1 MGYFKR
7 KMKNNYLEIKNVDFR
22 IGGKTKVKNASFSIE
37 NEGETLCILGPSGIG
52 KTTILRTIAGLEKI
66 EKGTIHLNNKLLS
79 SKEKNIEPEDRNVSL
94 AFQDNSLF
102 PHYTVEKNILIGSE
116 RNKEKKKNKLSFKE
130 IIKLLDI
137 SKILK
142 KYPHE
147 VSAGEAQ
154 RASLAR
160 SLITQPDLLL
170 LDEPLS
176 NVDQSFKEEIQV
188 RLKKILS
195 KLKITTIIVTHDSY
209 EAFYLGTKCGIILDQ
224 QLKQFDDPYK
234 VYHFPNSVEVVNF
247 LNRGILI
254 PAKVTGENT
263 LESWDLGT
271 IEGNF
276 IKKYPKGSNV
286 QLLLQPEDLEHD
298 DKSNLKL
305 EVVDRKFRG
314 TNFIYTLKTPSNT
327 LIPVFVHSHHI
338 HQHEVDEK
346 FGIKRPIHIDH
357 IVCF

>member
-1 MGYFKR
+1 MT
-7 KMKNNYLEIKNVDFR
+7 KNFLEIDNVTFAASA
-22 IGGKTKVKNASFSIE
+22 KSKVNNVSLIIE
-37 NEGETLCILGPSGIG
+37 NEGDIICLLGPSGIG

-66 EKGTIHLNNKLLS
+66 QSGKILLKNEIIS
-79 SKEKNIEPEDRNVSL
+79 SKNTHVEPENRNISL

-102 PHYTVEKNILIGSE
+102 PHYNVIQNIEFGAE
-116 RNKEKKKNKLSFKE
+116 RNTKKQKNLTVDE
-130 IIKLLDI
+130 VIKFLHLDHVKDKFPHQI
-137 SKILK
+137 S
-142 KYPHE
+142 
-147 VSAGEAQ
+147 SGEAQ

-160 SLITQPDLLL
+160 ALLSKPDLLL

-176 NVDQSFKEEIQV
+176 NIDQSFKEEIQV
-188 RLKKILS
+188 KLKQILTD
-195 KLKITTIIVTHDSY
+195 LKITTIIVTHDSY
-209 EAFYLGTKCGIILDQ
+209 EAFYLGGKCGIILDS
-224 QLKQFDDPYK
+224 QLKQYDDPYN

-254 PAKVTGENT
+254 PAKVTGENS
-263 LESWDLGT
+263 LESKDLGSIT
-271 IEGNF
+271 GNF
-276 IKKYPKGSNV
+276 IKHYPKGSEV

-305 EVVDRKFRG
+305 EVVDRRFRG
-314 TNFIYTLKTPSNT
+314 TNFIYTLKTESNK

-346 FGIKRPIHIDH
+346 FGIKRPINIDH

>member
-1 MGYFKR
+1 MS
-7 KMKNNYLEIKNVDFR
+7 KNFFEIKNVDFNV
-22 IGGKTKVKNASFSIE
+22 GGKTKVKNVSFSIE
-37 NEGETLCILGPSGIG
+37 NEGDVICLLGPSGIG

-66 EKGTIHLNNKLLS
+66 KKGSIKLNGKTIS
-79 SKEKNIEPEDRNVSL
+79 SEKNNVEPENRNVSL

-102 PHYTVEKNILIGSE
+102 PHYTVEKNILLGSE
-116 RNKEKKKNKLSFKE
+116 RNKEKHKKKLTLKD
-130 IIKLLDI
+130 IVDLLDI
-137 SKILK
+137 FHILN

-147 VSAGEAQ
+147 ISAGEAQ

-188 RLKKILS
+188 RLKKILNQ
-195 KLKITTIIVTHDSY
+195 LKITTIIVTHDSY
-209 EAFYLGTKCGIILDQ
+209 EAFYLGSKCGIILDQ

-254 PAKVTGENT
+254 PAKVTGKNT
-263 LESWDLGT
+263 LENWDLGT

-276 IKKYPKGSNV
+276 IKEYPKGSNV

-298 DKSNLKL
+298 DRSNLKL
-305 EVVDRKFRG
+305 EVVHRKFRG

>member
-1 MGYFKR
+1 MS
-7 KMKNNYLEIKNVDFR
+7 KNFLEIKNVDFA
-22 IGGKTKVKNASFSIE
+22 IGGKTKVQNASFNIE

-66 EKGTIHLNNKLLS
+66 DKGSIILNGKLLS
-79 SKEKNIEPEDRNVSL
+79 SKKDNIEPEHRNISL

-102 PHYTVEKNILIGSE
+102 PHYSVEKNILLGAE
-116 RNKEKKKNKLSFKE
+116 KNKGIKKQKLSFEE

-137 SKILK
+137 SEILRR
-142 KYPHE
+142 YPHE
-147 VSAGEAQ
+147 ISAGEAQ

-160 SLITQPDLLL
+160 SLLTQPDLLL

-209 EAFYLGTKCGIILDQ
+209 EAFYLGNKCAIILDSQ
-224 QLKQFDDPYK
+224 IKQFDDPYN
-234 VYHFPNSVEVVNF
+234 VYHYPNSIEVVNF
-247 LNRGILI
+247 LNRGVLI
-254 PAKVTGENT
+254 PAEVTSPKSLINE
-263 LESWDLGT
+263 DLGT
-271 IEGNF
+271 ITGNF
-276 IKKYPKGSNV
+276 IKPFPIGSKV
-286 QLLLQPEDLEHD
+286 KLLIQPEDLQHD
-298 DKSNLKL
+298 DSSNLKL

-314 TNFIYTLKTPSNT
+314 SNFIYTLKTLNNM

-346 FGIKRPIHIDH
+346 FGIKRPINIDH

>member
-1 MGYFKR
+1 MT
-7 KMKNNYLEIKNVDFR
+7 KNFFEVNNVDFNV
-22 IGGKTKVKNASFSIE
+22 GNKTKVKNVSFAIE
-37 NEGETLCILGPSGIG
+37 NQGDVICLLGPSGIG
-52 KTTILRTIAGLEKI
+52 KTTILRTIAGLEKLK
-66 EKGTIHLNNKLLS
+66 KGSIILNGKTLS
-79 SKEKNIEPEDRNVSL
+79 SENINLEPEERNVSL

-102 PHYTVEKNILIGSE
+102 PHYTIEKNILLGSE
-116 RNKEKKKNKLSFKE
+116 RNKEKKEKKISLKE
-130 IIKLLDI
+130 IVDLLDI
-137 SKILK
+137 FHILN

-147 VSAGEAQ
+147 ISAGEAQ

-160 SLITQPDLLL
+160 SLIMQPDLLL

-188 RLKKILS
+188 RLKKILN

-209 EAFYLGTKCGIILDQ
+209 EAFYLGSKCGIILNQ
-224 QLKQFDDPYK
+224 ELKQFDDPYK
-234 VYHFPNSVEVVNF
+234 VYHLPNSIEVVNF
-247 LNRGILI
+247 LNRGILV
-254 PAKVTGENT
+254 PAKVTGKNT
-263 LESWDLGT
+263 LENWDLGT

-276 IKKYPKGSNV
+276 IKEYPEGANV

-298 DKSNLKL
+298 DTSNLKL

-314 TNFIYTLKTPSNT
+314 TNFIYTLRAPSNT

>member
-1 MGYFKR
+1 MNRNFF
-7 KMKNNYLEIKNVDFR
+7 EIKNATFKA
-22 IGGKTKVKNASFSIE
+22 GGVNKVNNVSFSIE
-37 NEGETLCILGPSGIG
+37 KEGDIVCLLGPSGIG
-52 KTTILRTIAGLEKI
+52 KTTILRSIAGLEKI
-66 EKGTIHLNNKLLS
+66 ETGKIKLKGKTLS
-79 SKEKNIEPEDRNVSL
+79 SNKTYIEPEDRNISL
-94 AFQDNSLF
+94 SFQENSLF
-102 PHYTVEKNILIGSE
+102 PHYTIEKNIYLARE
-116 RNKEKKKNKLSFKE
+116 RKNSTRKKKINAKK
-130 IIKLLDI
+130 IIKLLNID
-137 SKILK
+137 KILDH
-142 KYPHE
+142 YPHQ

-154 RASLAR
+154 RVSLAR
-160 SLITQPDLLL
+160 SLISQPDLLL

-188 RLKKILS
+188 QLKKLL
-195 KLKITTIIVTHDSY
+195 KDLKITTIIVTHDSY
-209 EAFYLGTKCGIILDQ
+209 EAFYLGNKCGIILNK
-224 QLKQFDDPYK
+224 QLKQFDDPYN

-263 LESWDLGT
+263 LESKDLGT
-271 IEGNF
+271 IKGNF
-276 IKKYPKGSNV
+276 IKHYPKGSNV

-314 TNFIYTLKTPSNT
+314 TNFIYTLKTNSDL

-346 FGIKRPIHIDH
+346 FGIKRPINIDH

>member
-1 MGYFKR
+1 
-7 KMKNNYLEIKNVDFR
+7 MKNNFLEIKGVDFT
-22 IGGKTKVKNASFSIE
+22 IGGKTKVENASFGIE

-66 EKGTIHLNNKLLS
+66 EKGSIKLNGRLLS
-79 SKEKNIEPEDRNVSL
+79 SKDQNIEPEDRNISL

-102 PHYTVEKNILIGSE
+102 PHYTVEKNILLGAE
-116 RNKEKKKNKLSFKE
+116 RNKEKTKKKITFKE
-130 IIKLLDI
+130 IIDLLDI

-147 VSAGEAQ
+147 ISAGEAQ

-160 SLITQPDLLL
+160 SLLTQPDLLL

-188 RLKKILS
+188 RLKKILN

-209 EAFYLGTKCGIILDQ
+209 EAFYLGNKCAIILDGQ
-224 QLKQFDDPYK
+224 VKQFDDPYN

-254 PAKVTGENT
+254 PAKVTGENS
-263 LESWDLGT
+263 LESKDLG
-271 IEGNF
+271 IIRGNF
-276 IKKYPKGSNV
+276 IKHYPKGSDV

-314 TNFIYTLKTPSNT
+314 TNFIYTLKTSSNL
-327 LIPVFVHSHHI
+327 LIPVFVHSHHE
-338 HQHEVDEK
+338 HQHEADEK
-346 FGIKRPIHIDH
+346 FGIKRPINIDH

>member
-1 MGYFKR
+1 MS
-7 KMKNNYLEIKNVDFR
+7 KNFLEIENVTFAAS
-22 IGGKTKVKNASFSIE
+22 TKSKVNNVSLTIE
-37 NEGETLCILGPSGIG
+37 NEGDIICLLGPSGIG

-66 EKGTIHLNNKLLS
+66 QSGKILLKGKIIS
-79 SKEKNIEPEDRNVSL
+79 SKDTHVQPENRNISL

-102 PHYTVEKNILIGSE
+102 PHYNVIDNIEFGAE
-116 RNKEKKKNKLSFKE
+116 RNKTKRKDLTTDEV
-130 IIKLLDI
+130 IKFLHLEHVKD
-137 SKILK
+137 
-142 KYPHE
+142 KYPHQI
-147 VSAGEAQ
+147 SSGEAQ

-160 SLITQPDLLL
+160 ALLSKPDLLL

-188 RLKKILS
+188 KLKQILTD
-195 KLKITTIIVTHDSY
+195 LKITTIIVTHDSY
-209 EAFYLGTKCGIILDQ
+209 EAFYLGSKCGIILDS
-224 QLKQFDDPYK
+224 QLKQYDDPYN
-234 VYHFPNSVEVVNF
+234 VYHFPNSIEVVNF

-254 PAKVTGENT
+254 PAKVTGENS
-263 LESWDLGT
+263 LENDDLGSIT
-271 IEGNF
+271 GNF
-276 IKKYPKGSNV
+276 IKHYPKGSEV

-305 EVVDRKFRG
+305 EVVDRRFRG
-314 TNFIYTLKTPSNT
+314 TNFIYTLKTESSK